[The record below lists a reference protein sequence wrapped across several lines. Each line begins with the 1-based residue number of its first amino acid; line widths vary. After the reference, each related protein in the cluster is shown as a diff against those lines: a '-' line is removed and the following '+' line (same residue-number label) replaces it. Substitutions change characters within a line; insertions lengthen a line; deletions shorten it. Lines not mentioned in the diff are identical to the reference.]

1 MNISFE
7 FIAIMASLSIA
18 VAAISMFIFV
28 QWLFIKFARRIEEAI
43 QRARVRIALKL
54 KSSARFMEWL
64 NKPQKHGKPDEEWI
78 VGQVKVF
85 GDEWR

>member
-7 FIAIMASLSIA
+7 FIAFMASLSIA

-28 QWLFIKFARRIEEAI
+28 QWLFIRFARRVEEAI
-43 QRARVRIALKL
+43 QRARVRIAHKL
-54 KSSARFMEWL
+54 KSSARFMAWL

>member
-64 NKPQKHGKPDEEWI
+64 NTPQKHGKPDEEWI

-85 GDEWR
+85 GDWR

>member
-18 VAAISMFIFV
+18 VAAISMFIFI
-28 QWLFIKFARRIEEAI
+28 QWLFISFARRIEEAAH
-43 QRARVRIALKL
+43 RAKVRIAHKL

-64 NKPQKHGKPDEEWI
+64 NKPQKHGKPDDEFI
-78 VGQVKVF
+78 TGQIKAF
-85 GDEWR
+85 RDTWR

>member
-1 MNISFE
+1 
-7 FIAIMASLSIA
+7 MASLSIA
-18 VAAISMFIFV
+18 VAAILMFIGV
-28 QWLFIKFARRIEEAI
+28 QWLFISFARRVEEAI

-54 KSSARFMEWL
+54 KSSARFMAWL
-64 NKPQKHGKPDEEWI
+64 NKPQKHGKPDDEWI

>member
-18 VAAISMFIFV
+18 VAAISMFIFA
-28 QWLFIKFARRIEEAI
+28 QWLFIKFARRIEKAI

-54 KSSARFMEWL
+54 KSSARFMKWL

>member
-18 VAAISMFIFV
+18 VAAILMFIGI
-28 QWLFIKFARRIEEAI
+28 QWLFISFARRIEEAI
-43 QRARVRIALKL
+43 HIARVRVALKL

-64 NKPQKHGKPDEEWI
+64 NKPQKHGKPDDDFI
-78 VGQVKVF
+78 TSQIKVF
-85 GDEWR
+85 RDTWR

>member
-18 VAAISMFIFV
+18 VSAISMFIFV

-78 VGQVKVF
+78 IGQVKVF
-85 GDEWR
+85 GDWR